1 MLKPIKIILITGV
14 IVSIAILI
22 FTIIA
27 YSRSSLIHFTGYIDK
42 DFFSAFG
49 SFIGSTIGIVLSFVT
64 VFLIFSTFQLQREQ
78 IKITRDLVERQLNL
92 SIKPELIVQDF
103 NNYYTN
109 ENETRYDDLIP
120 YAIQNISL
128 KIINIG
134 IEAAQYIKYR
144 FEFSIKD
151 LNDFVIIKIQD
162 ASFEIDFKE
171 GEKFFKIRKKNSEVE
186 YFINGFSSKSLF
198 FKDFLLP
205 YKLEKSDLIIPFPY
219 DYLVLYY
226 LIFVELNKEKNSF
239 DSQIKDFPKCIMHI
253 SYQNLE
259 GTNYEKIFDLE
270 IDYQGGTTLLNPE
283 KITQFNLTIK
293 SKIY

>member
-1 MLKPIKIILITGV
+1 M
-14 IVSIAILI
+14 
-22 FTIIA
+22 
-27 YSRSSLIHFTGYIDK
+27 
-42 DFFSAFG
+42 
-49 SFIGSTIGIVLSFVT
+49 
-64 VFLIFSTFQLQREQ
+64 
-78 IKITRDLVERQLNL
+78 VERQLNL

-109 ENETRYDDLIP
+109 N
-120 YAIQNISL
+120 N
-128 KIINIG
+128 K
-134 IEAAQYIKYR
+134 
-144 FEFSIKD
+144 
-151 LNDFVIIKIQD
+151 VIIIIIKAI
-162 ASFEIDFKE
+162 
-171 GEKFFKIRKKNSEVE
+171 KKNSEVE

>member
-134 IEAAQYIKYR
+134 IEAAQYIKY
-144 FEFSIKD
+144 
-151 LNDFVIIKIQD
+151 
-162 ASFEIDFKE
+162 FKE